1 MNSILDQLFVAYL
14 VLLSPAWALWTSLGS
29 KGEPARDDT
38 DPAAKD
44 RRFRKNMRLVGLPLL
59 VLWALF
65 AWTGRPATLLGL
77 DIPVSPSGLWGIA
90 TVCVLIAGVIVG
102 TMIWERR
109 LNALK
114 TAEYHAKLRKA
125 GILPG
130 SRRELVQ
137 FVLLMILMGT
147 GWELLYRGYLMLVL
161 PPAFGTQAAV
171 AIAAL
176 AYGAGHGYSNW
187 KQFVG
192 SIVAAFLFTIGY
204 VFTGSLWWLMLLHVS
219 LPLTGMVSAKLS
231 LSSRVAANDP

>member
-1 MNSILDQLFVAYL
+1 MDSILDQLFATYLL
-14 VLLSPAWALWTSLGS
+14 VLLPAWALWRSLRS
-29 KGEPARDDT
+29 KGEPARDDA

-44 RRFRKNMRLVGLPLL
+44 RRFWKNVRLVGLPLL
-59 VLWALF
+59 ALWALF

-77 DIPVSPSGLWGIA
+77 DIPVSSSGLWGIA
-90 TVCVLIAGVIVG
+90 SVCVLIAGAIVG
-102 TMIWERR
+102 TMIWESR

-137 FVLLMILMGT
+137 FVLLMILIGT

-161 PPAFGTQAAV
+161 PPAFGTEAAV
-171 AIAAL
+171 AITAL
-176 AYGAGHGYSNW
+176 AYGVAHGYSNW

-192 SIVAAFLFTIGY
+192 SIVSALLFTIGY
-204 VFTGSLWWLMLLHVS
+204 VFTGSLWWLILLHVS
-219 LPLTGMVSAKLS
+219 LPLTGLVSAKMS

>member
-1 MNSILDQLFVAYL
+1 MDSILDQIFVAYL
-14 VLLSPAWALWTSLGS
+14 VLLTPAWALWRSLRS
-29 KGEPARDDT
+29 RGEPARDDT

-44 RRFRKNMRLVGLPLL
+44 RRFWKNVRLVGLPLL
-59 VLWALF
+59 ALWALF

-77 DIPVSPSGLWGIA
+77 DIPVSSSGLWGIA
-90 TVCVLIAGVIVG
+90 TVCVLMAAVIVG
-102 TMIWERR
+102 TMVWERR

-114 TAEYHAKLRKA
+114 TAQYHAKLRNA

-161 PPAFGTQAAV
+161 PPAIGTQAAV
-171 AIAAL
+171 AMAAL
-176 AYGAGHGYSNW
+176 AYGAGHGFSNW

-219 LPLTGMVSAKLS
+219 LPLTGMISARMS
-231 LSSRVAANDP
+231 LSTRVAANDA

>member
-1 MNSILDQLFVAYL
+1 MDSILDQIFVAYL
-14 VLLSPAWALWTSLGS
+14 VFLVPAWALWRSLRS
-29 KGEPARDDT
+29 RGEPARDDT
-38 DPAAKD
+38 DAAAKD
-44 RRFRKNMRLVGLPLL
+44 RRFWKNVRLVGLPLL
-59 VLWALF
+59 ALWALF

-77 DIPVSPSGLWGIA
+77 DIPVSSSGLWGIA
-90 TVCVLIAGVIVG
+90 TVCVLMAGGIVG

-114 TAEYHAKLRKA
+114 TAEYHAKLRNA

-137 FVLLMILMGT
+137 FVLLMILIGI

-161 PPAFGTQAAV
+161 PPVFGTEASV

-176 AYGAGHGYSNW
+176 AYGVAHGFSNW
-187 KQFVG
+187 KQFAG

-204 VFTGSLWWLMLLHVS
+204 VLSGSLWWLMLLHVS
-219 LPLTGMVSAKLS
+219 LPLTGMVSARMS
-231 LSSRVAANDP
+231 LSSRVAANDA